1 VRALATVVIASI
13 AVLVSAAVPA
23 FGATVTEVPSVSG
36 IPAAG
41 NPLSGNVLVASTGAW
56 TPAGAEATY
65 NWQRCDALGVACA
78 AISGSCGRR
87 YKVRTADE
95 GHTLRV
101 RLTVTESASQVALGD
116 SAPTPL
122 VTPDAYREFVDASDT
137 CTEVTT
143 SGPGK
148 GTFSSGTQTS
158 PGTTPPPNTELA
170 FIDPFP
176 VVRISGRFTR
186 KRTTLT
192 RVSVRAPRGA
202 RIRVRCLGRG
212 CPYKR
217 KAIAVRYL
225 RIRKLQRSYR
235 PGANVEIRV
244 TQASKIGK
252 YTRVRTRR
260 GKAPTRIDRCLM
272 PDDSTEPVR
281 CPKA

>member
-1 VRALATVVIASI
+1 VIASI
-13 AVLVSAAVPA
+13 AVLASAAVPA

-36 IPAAG
+36 VPAAG

-95 GHTLRV
+95 GHTLRA
-101 RLTVTESASQVALGD
+101 RLTVTESADQVALGD
-116 SAPTPL
+116 SAPTPV
-122 VTPDAYREFVDASDT
+122 VTPDVYRPSVDARDT

-143 SGPGK
+143 TGRGQ
-148 GTFSSGTQTS
+148 GTFSSGEQTS
-158 PGTTPPPNTELA
+158 PGTTPAPNTALP

-186 KRTTLT
+186 KRTRFT

-202 RIRVRCLGRG
+202 RIRVRCVGRG

-235 PGANVEIRV
+235 PGANLEIRV

-272 PDDSTEPVR
+272 PDDSTEPVV